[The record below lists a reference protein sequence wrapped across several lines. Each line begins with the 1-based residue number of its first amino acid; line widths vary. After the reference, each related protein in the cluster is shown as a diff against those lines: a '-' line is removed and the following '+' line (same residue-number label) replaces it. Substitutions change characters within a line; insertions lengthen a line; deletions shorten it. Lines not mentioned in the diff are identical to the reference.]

1 MDRLI
6 MSAKFTT
13 TLDSDWYVDPEIYA
27 REMATIFGREWL
39 LVGHRHELARP
50 GEYLATELAGRRI
63 FVLAGK
69 DGGLRA
75 FHNVCRHRAAQLLP
89 EGNGQCGVLRCPY
102 HGWVYDHDG
111 RLKKRP
117 GFAEEESF
125 DGAALGLF
133 PVRVEEWRGFV
144 FVNLDPQA
152 GDLLSGLGDMAAAT
166 QDVPLE
172 RYRFH
177 KRQSYELDFNWKTYT
192 DNYLDAYHIPY
203 LHPQLAAD
211 LDMATYRVV
220 NGDRVSVH
228 HASPRAKS
236 PAGES
241 SAYQGL
247 FLWRWPNNSIGVYG
261 GGFNICRILPQ
272 SVSRLRLLFDFYFD
286 PEAGFSEAEKDR
298 KATTTCQ
305 VVEEDFPIC
314 SQVQRNLE
322 VGVYRSGPL
331 NPRLETGVA
340 YFHDLVRRAVG
351 NRP

>member
-1 MDRLI
+1 
-6 MSAKFTT
+6 MSAKLTT
-13 TLDSDWYVDPEIYA
+13 TLDSDWYVDPGIYA
-27 REMATIFGREWL
+27 REMAAIFGREWL
-39 LVGHRHELARP
+39 LVGHRHELAQP
-50 GEYLATELAGRRI
+50 GAYLAMELAGRHV
-63 FVLAGK
+63 FVLAGR
-69 DGGLRA
+69 DGVLKA
-75 FHNVCRHRAAQLLP
+75 FHNVCRHRAARLLP
-89 EGNGQCGVLRCPY
+89 EGNGRCGVLRCPY

-117 GFAEEESF
+117 GFADEENF

-144 FVNLDPQA
+144 FVNLDPEA
-152 GDLLSGLGDMAAAT
+152 GDLLSGLGDMAVAT
-166 QDVPLE
+166 RDVPLE

-228 HASPRAKS
+228 HAAPRVKAS
-236 PAGES
+236 AGENG
-241 SAYQGL
+241 AYQGL
-247 FLWRWPNNSIGVYG
+247 FMWRWPNNSLGVYG

-286 PEAGFSEAEKDR
+286 PQAGFSEAEKDR
-298 KATTTCQ
+298 KAATTCQ

-322 VGVYRSGPL
+322 VGIYRSGPL